1 MVVEKKY
8 DVVVIGGGPA
18 GMMAAGRAAESGR
31 KVLLLERNEK
41 LGRKLLL
48 TGNGRCNITQAQF
61 DHRRLIEC
69 YGKNGKF
76 LFSALSKFGPKSII
90 AFLNERGL
98 ETKIE
103 KDRKV
108 FPTSDRAK
116 NVLNVMIEYLREN
129 MVEVRCGQTVVGFSG
144 DKNGKKIISVETKTE
159 KIMADNFILATGGK
173 SYEMTGS
180 KGDGYIWAKNFGHNI
195 IEPKPSLVPLIIV
208 ENWAKNIPGLSL
220 SDVGLRIMVEDKV
233 KESMVGDMIFTH
245 VGISGPLVI
254 KLSKKIVEYLSDNK
268 VVLSLDLWPNMNC
281 DEAEKYLLNLFADGK
296 NKYFDNFLRSVVSEK
311 LVGVILQ
318 ESGIKNDKRVNEIT
332 KGERKKLVEVIK
344 GIRLTVKDS
353 LGFDQAMVTSGG
365 VDLVEIDGQTM
376 RSKLVNNLLFAG
388 EIIDLDG
395 PTGGYN
401 LQIAW
406 STGFLAGISC

>member
-1 MVVEKKY
+1 MMVEKEY

-18 GMMAAGRAAESGR
+18 GMMAAGRAAESGK

-61 DHRRLIEC
+61 DHRRLVEC
-69 YGKNGKF
+69 YGNKGKF
-76 LFSALSKFGPKSII
+76 LFSAFSKFGSKSII

-98 ETKIE
+98 KTKIE

-108 FPTSDRAK
+108 FPVSDRA
-116 NVLNVMIEYLREN
+116 NDVLKVMIEYLREN
-129 MVEVRCGQTVVGFSG
+129 KVEVRCGQTVVGFTG
-144 DKNGKKIISVETKTE
+144 GKNGKKIISVEIKTE
-159 KIMADNFILATGGK
+159 KIRADNFILATGGK

-180 KGDGYIWAKNFGHNI
+180 RGDGYIWAKNFGHNI
-195 IEPKPSLVPLIIV
+195 IEPRPALVPLIIA

-220 SDVGLRIMVEDKV
+220 QDIGLKIMVNSKH
-233 KESMVGDMIFTH
+233 KESLIGDMIFTH
-245 VGISGPLVI
+245 VGISGPVVI
-254 KLSKKIVEYLSDNK
+254 KLSKKIVEYLSDNT
-268 VVLSLDLWPNMNC
+268 VILSLDLWPNMNC
-281 DEAEKYLLNLFADGK
+281 NEAEKYLLNLFADSK
-296 NKYFDNFLRSVVSEK
+296 NKYLDNFLRAVISEK
-311 LVGVILQ
+311 LVEIILQ
-318 ESGIKNDKRVNEIT
+318 QSGVKNDKRVNEVT
-332 KGERKKLVEVIK
+332 KIERKKLVEVIK

-376 RSKLVNNLLFAG
+376 RSKLVSNLLFAG

-406 STGFLAGISC
+406 STGFLAGFSC